1 MGGQLGGESYDLVAV
16 IGAGGDGGVPAGV
29 ELLAFADALNARSEA
44 LDSARDALRAV
55 LGDAGVMAA
64 AGVVSNFYRMNR
76 IADATGIPLDGM
88 AMALSTEVR
97 AELQLDAWADNR

>member
-1 MGGQLGGESYDLVAV
+1 MGGQLEGESYDLETVT
-16 IGAGGDGGVPAGV
+16 GGEGDGGIPAGA
-29 ELLAFADALNARSEA
+29 ELLAFTEA
-44 LDSARDALRAV
+44 LVTRSDAFDAAREALRAV

-97 AELQLDAWADNR
+97 AELELDDWAVNH